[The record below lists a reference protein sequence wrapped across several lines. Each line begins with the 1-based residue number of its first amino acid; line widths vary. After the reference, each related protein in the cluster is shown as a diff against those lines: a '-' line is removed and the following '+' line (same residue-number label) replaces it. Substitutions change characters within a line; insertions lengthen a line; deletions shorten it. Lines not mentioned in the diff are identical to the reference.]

1 MERPT
6 VDALL
11 VAEFPNARFTRQER
25 GDHWG
30 DQLDLHWL
38 RIRVQVFPETGAFRV
53 NLLGVRTGIDG
64 SSTALWSLLGEGE
77 DQLKNALGQ
86 LRAELLGAAQGIVR
100 ITGRVPESPS
110 LEDLML

>member
-1 MERPT
+1 MERPA
-6 VDALL
+6 VDAYLA
-11 VAEFPNARFTRQER
+11 AEFPNARFARTER
-25 GDHWG
+25 IDHWT

-38 RIRVQVFPETGAFRV
+38 RLRVQVFPSGAFKV
-53 NLLGVRTGIDG
+53 VLLGVRTGIDG

-77 DQLKNALGQ
+77 EQLKDALRQ